1 MLRDISHKSG
11 RRPPPRVSNMSTYD
25 FLVIGGGA
33 LGMLTARE
41 LAASGASIAMLDRG
55 ECAKE
60 ASWSG
65 GGILSPLYPW
75 RYSDPVTALCNW
87 SQAHYIA
94 LTDKLKEESGID
106 PELSKT
112 GLLMLHAEDEARAL
126 DWAQTHRHW
135 MDSVDQQFIYEKEP
149 NLGPG
154 FERGLW
160 MPHVCSVRNPR
171 LGRAI
176 KTSLLRLPNLT
187 IFEHHNV
194 TGIKK
199 NSDSFSV
206 VTEQDTF
213 NANKVIIAAGAWT
226 NEVLQLL
233 GYSLP
238 IQPVRGQ
245 MLLFH
250 PQKTVLKRIVLTEGK
265 YAIPRKD
272 GRVVVGST
280 LEHVGF
286 DKSTTD
292 DAKQQLSELAFRLV
306 PALRDAELE
315 KQWAGLRPGSP
326 DGVPYIGELDA
337 LPGLFINAG
346 HFRNGL
352 VLAPASARLMADI
365 VLARQPIVDPAPYKW
380 VWKGLE

>member
-1 MLRDISHKSG
+1 MNLSDVLI
-11 RRPPPRVSNMSTYD
+11 
-25 FLVIGGGA
+25 IGGGA

-41 LAASGASIAMLDRG
+41 LAASGASIAVLDRG
-55 ECAKE
+55 ECGKE

-87 SQAHYIA
+87 SQSHYPS
-94 LTDKLKEESGID
+94 LTEQLRDESGID
-106 PELSKT
+106 PELAKT
-112 GLLMLHAEDEARAL
+112 GLLMLHADDEEKAL
-126 DWAQTHRHW
+126 QWAQTHRHW
-135 MDSVDQQFIYEKEP
+135 MEQVGRDFVYEKEP

-171 LGRAI
+171 LGRAL
-176 KTSLLRLPNLT
+176 KTSLMKTP
-187 IFEHHNV
+187 
-194 TGIKK
+194 GIKLFEQQAVTAIQK
-199 NSDSFSV
+199 QGDAFLVTTATDSYSAAKV
-206 VTEQDTF
+206 V
-213 NANKVIIAAGAWT
+213 IATGAWT
-226 NEVLQLL
+226 NDVLQQT
-233 GYSLP
+233 GFTLP

-250 PQKTVLKRIVLTEGK
+250 PSKTILRRIVLTEGK

-280 LEHVGF
+280 LERVGF
-286 DKSTTD
+286 DKSTTEN
-292 DAKQQLSELAFRLV
+292 AREQLSELAFRLV
-306 PALRDAELE
+306 PALRQAELE

-326 DGVPYIGELDA
+326 EGIPYIGELDA
-337 LPGLFINAG
+337 MPGLYINAG

-352 VLAPASARLMADI
+352 VLAPASARLLADI
-365 VLARQPIVDPAPYKW
+365 LQQRTPVVDPSPYKW
-380 VWKGLE
+380 GIQRLSS

>member
-1 MLRDISHKSG
+1 MKI
-11 RRPPPRVSNMSTYD
+11 YD
-25 FLVIGGGA
+25 FLIIGGGA

-41 LAASGASIAMLDRG
+41 LAQTGASIALIEKG

-87 SQAHYIA
+87 SQAQYQA
-94 LTDKLKEESGID
+94 LTDALCDESGID

-112 GLLMLHAEDEARAL
+112 GLLMLHAEDELRAL
-126 DWAQTHRHW
+126 DWAQTHQHW
-135 MDSVDQQFIYEKEP
+135 MQKVERDFIYEKEP
-149 NLGPG
+149 NLGQG

-176 KTSLLRLPNLT
+176 KVALAKQANIA
-187 IFEHHNV
+187 IFENQPVIKINKEKEIFTV
-194 TGIKK
+194 T
-199 NSDSFSV
+199 
-206 VTEQDTF
+206 TDTAQF
-213 NANKVIIAAGAWT
+213 NATKLIVAAGAWT
-226 NEVLQLL
+226 NEVLQLM
-233 GYSLP
+233 GFSLP

-250 PQKTVLKRIVLTEGK
+250 PEKSILKRIVLTEGK
-265 YAIPRKD
+265 YVIPRKD

-286 DKSTTD
+286 DKSTTEL
-292 DAKQQLSELAFRLV
+292 AKEQLSELAFKLV
-306 PALRDAELE
+306 PALRKAELE

-326 DGVPYIGELDA
+326 DGIPYIGELDA
-337 LPGLFINAG
+337 MPGLFINAG

-365 VLARQPIVDPAPYKW
+365 LLERKPIVDPAPYKW
-380 VWKGLE
+380 LWKGLE